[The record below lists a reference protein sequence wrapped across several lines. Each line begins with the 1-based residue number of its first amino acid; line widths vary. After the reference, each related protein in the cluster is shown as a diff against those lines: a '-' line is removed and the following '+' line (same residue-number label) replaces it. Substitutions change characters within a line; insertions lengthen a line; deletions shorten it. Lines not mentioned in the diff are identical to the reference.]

1 MKCLFLGYSSKETS
15 IIRFLKKKNISVK
28 NIKKELKF
36 KEAKKAD
43 IIISFGYRKIIK
55 QSIIKAVRRP
65 IINLHMSYLP
75 YNRGAH
81 PSFWSIIK
89 DTPIGI
95 TIHEIDKGVD
105 TGRIIFRK
113 KFNIN
118 FKIKKFLTFKKIYDF
133 LFKELEKLFKKKSNS
148 IISNN
153 YSALQQTKKTKAH
166 RKRDLPTIMKHWDQN
181 VIIIKNKLF
190 TKKI

>member
-1 MKCLFLGYSSKETS
+1 MKCLFLGYGSKETS
-15 IIRFLKKKNISVK
+15 LIRFLKKKNISVK
-28 NIKKELKF
+28 NIKRELKF

-43 IIISFGYRKIIK
+43 IIISFGYRRIIK
-55 QSIIKAVRRP
+55 QSIIKAVNRP

-81 PSFWSIIK
+81 PSFWSII
-89 DTPIGI
+89 DDNPIGI

-105 TGRIIFRK
+105 TGKIIFRK

-118 FKIKKFLTFKKIYDF
+118 FKRKKFSTFKKIYNF
-133 LFKELEKLFKKKSNS
+133 LFKELEKLFKKNSYS

-153 YSALQQTKKTKAH
+153 YSTLRQTKKTKVH
-166 RKRDLPTIMKHWDQN
+166 RKHDLPTIMKSWNQN
-181 VIIIKNKLF
+181 IIIIKKLF

>member
-1 MKCLFLGYSSKETS
+1 M
-15 IIRFLKKKNISVK
+15 
-28 NIKKELKF
+28 
-36 KEAKKAD
+36 
-43 IIISFGYRKIIK
+43 
-55 QSIIKAVRRP
+55 
-65 IINLHMSYLP
+65 HW
-75 YNRGAH
+75 
-81 PSFWSIIK
+81 SFWSIIK

-118 FKIKKFLTFKKIYDF
+118 FKRKKFLTFKKIYDF

-153 YSALQQTKKTKAH
+153 YSALKQTKKIKMH
-166 RKRDLPTIMKHWDQN
+166 RKRDLPTIMKSWNQN
-181 VIIIKNKLF
+181 VII
-190 TKKI
+190 TKKIIC

>member
-15 IIRFLKKKNISVK
+15 LIRFLKKKSISVK
-28 NIKKELKF
+28 NIKKEKELKF

-89 DTPIGI
+89 DNPIGI

-105 TGRIIFRK
+105 TGKIIFRK

-118 FKIKKFLTFKKIYDF
+118 FKRKKFSTFKKVYNF

-153 YSALQQTKKTKAH
+153 YSALKQTKKIKMH
-166 RKRDLPTIMKHWDQN
+166 RKRDLPTVMKSWNQN
-181 VIIIKNKLF
+181 VII
-190 TKKI
+190 TKKIIC